1 MVHHQ
6 RFLYTAVVKQD
17 GTVEIRRKMSDLVAG
32 HTSYV
37 GAVNN
42 AVTGIT
48 SIRPTTTVSMRS
60 RGWAPYTSPGAAITI
75 RISSGS
81 TTAATGEHRWTRR
94 RWCTDRQRCAGR

>member
-48 SIRPTTTVSMRS
+48 SIRPTTTVSMAVS
-60 RGWAPYTSPGAAITI
+60 RVGALHITWG
-75 RISSGS
+75 RYYYPNFF
-81 TTAATGEHRWTRR
+81 
-94 RWCTDRQRCAGR
+94 RQYYRCYR